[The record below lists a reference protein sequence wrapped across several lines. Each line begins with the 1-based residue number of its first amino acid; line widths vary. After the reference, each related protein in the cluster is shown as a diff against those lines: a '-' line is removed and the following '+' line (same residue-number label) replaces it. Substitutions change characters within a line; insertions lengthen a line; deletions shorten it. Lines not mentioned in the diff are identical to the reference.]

1 MLFLLFLI
9 VSNKCFLPFI
19 VPIIGLILRI
29 GACYKKLW
37 IFLWTKCLNWRM
49 HLNFSRLNFPPCCRL
64 PVSRSIILY
73 QFDSREEQLRGGGR
87 RRWGRRKGLMLS
99 NSCYNGKR
107 NLLYF
112 MLLYLE
118 HLNSKHFRKC
128 LKWTNQ
134 ITDYSNFWINIPS
147 RFMSLWVK
155 WIYGLISARSMSPS
169 YQETRLD
176 TRQDSLE
183 RLSRGRNAKIAQNSK
198 IFVTDLP
205 TNRHG
210 KV

>member
-1 MLFLLFLI
+1 MLVADKQLWEALSVRPSVHPSVRGSEMIECCSCLFVCVWGGVEDGADGGSARLPPCPTVGNDTVTPVTCLLLYWLRHNRHLYRHCSYSCFLLMLFLLFLI

-87 RRWGRRKGLMLS
+87 RR
-99 NSCYNGKR
+99 
-107 NLLYF
+107 
-112 MLLYLE
+112 
-118 HLNSKHFRKC
+118 
-128 LKWTNQ
+128 
-134 ITDYSNFWINIPS
+134 
-147 RFMSLWVK
+147 
-155 WIYGLISARSMSPS
+155 
-169 YQETRLD
+169 
-176 TRQDSLE
+176 
-183 RLSRGRNAKIAQNSK
+183 
-198 IFVTDLP
+198 
-205 TNRHG
+205 
-210 KV
+210 